1 MNRAVLGA
9 GHGLTVTLE
18 IRHSVIPGGFV
29 RACARRE
36 HPPSSASHFPATIIS
51 GCHDRPARAF
61 LLRISSRPL
70 IPPRDVRP
78 SWMSPRP
85 LSRRR
90 LNVSARARESMPEAI
105 YHTRYFAHRCKY
117 CRLLRRARATTHYSY
132 SLVFLYLRPAFFPR
146 PRDKETGEPSL
157 VNFGRNS
164 THFDS
169 HAILARKRPAFRTA
183 ATTT

>member
-9 GHGLTVTLE
+9 SRGLTVTLE

-61 LLRISSRPL
+61 LLRIPSSFNSPTRCT
-70 IPPRDVRP
+70 

-85 LSRRR
+85 LVVI
-90 LNVSARARESMPEAI
+90 LAFPRAL
-105 YHTRYFAHRCKY
+105 YHASLYAGSD
-117 CRLLRRARATTHYSY
+117 LSY
-132 SLVFLYLRPAFFPR
+132 SLFRPSMQVSSFTASSANQTITRVRSSSSTCARLFSFALAR
-146 PRDKETGEPSL
+146 GKKTGEPSL
-157 VNFGRNS
+157 VNFG
-164 THFDS
+164 
-169 HAILARKRPAFRTA
+169 PQFRTFRLPRDPRSS
-183 ATTT
+183 